1 MFGQN
6 PYSAGAVPSEG
17 QGEGKEGD
25 PLQMGV
31 ILLWQGTGQGLGLGV
46 PAGPETLRRDR
57 VKRNT
62 RAGGFC
68 RTGGGSGWGGHRHSL
83 PTACSVLAVFLLCA
97 SWDFPST
104 LTEALHTQTVASRTH
119 GFC

>member
-1 MFGQN
+1 M
-6 PYSAGAVPSEG
+6 
-17 QGEGKEGD
+17 
-25 PLQMGV
+25 QMGV

-68 RTGGGSGWGGHRHSL
+68 RTGGRGRLGIGARDS
-83 PTACSVLAVFLLCA
+83 C
-97 SWDFPST
+97 
-104 LTEALHTQTVASRTH
+104 RT
-119 GFC
+119 GDLWEGRGQARLVVSAG

>member
-68 RTGGGSGWGGHRHSL
+68 RTGGRGSWGLELGTPAGQGTCGKVGARPGWWFLQDKGPGG
-83 PTACSVLAVFLLCA
+83 
-97 SWDFPST
+97 
-104 LTEALHTQTVASRTH
+104 
-119 GFC
+119 GG